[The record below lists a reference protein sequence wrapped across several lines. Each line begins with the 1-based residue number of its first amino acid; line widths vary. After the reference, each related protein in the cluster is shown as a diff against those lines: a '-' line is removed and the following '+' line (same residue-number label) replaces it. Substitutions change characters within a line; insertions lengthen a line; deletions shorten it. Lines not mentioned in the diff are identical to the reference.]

1 MKHDKYLDQFAKHML
16 EVDELAQVVLKGH
29 LILEEGLT
37 RILKLHVW
45 NGEHVDDAG
54 LGFYRKV
61 QLARAFALRKSKLG
75 MWDLLLAINALRN
88 GLSHS
93 LDSADREKKLDALKR
108 IYLREAEGMESIE
121 GHETAPDHEI
131 VFAACAFCAGFLGTY
146 EKDAESYRGLIGTM
160 DRIMNPEKQGEKK
173 S

>member
-1 MKHDKYLDQFAKHML
+1 MKHDEYLDQFAKHML

-61 QLARAFALRKSKLG
+61 QLAPSLRPAK
-75 MWDLLLAINALRN
+75 
-88 GLSHS
+88 
-93 LDSADREKKLDALKR
+93 E
-108 IYLREAEGMESIE
+108 
-121 GHETAPDHEI
+121 
-131 VFAACAFCAGFLGTY
+131 
-146 EKDAESYRGLIGTM
+146 
-160 DRIMNPEKQGEKK
+160 
-173 S
+173 